1 MYRGRLVLAGDAAH
15 AMLPHLG
22 QGAAQSIEDAA
33 ALGVLLQNVAG
44 MGSGGKGEGVEARLR
59 LFEEIRKD
67 RVAAIQIM
75 SEVPIGEEGFEMSRE
90 RWQKYVPGG
99 HELPRRWL

>member
-1 MYRGRLVLAGDAAH
+1 MLAGDAAH

-33 ALGVLLQNVAG
+33 ALGVLLQNITEVN
-44 MGSGGKGEGVEARLR
+44 SGGKGERVEARLR
-59 LFEEIRKD
+59 LFEDVRKD

-75 SEVPIGEEGFEMSRE
+75 SEVPVGEGGFEPVRE
-90 RWQKYVPGG
+90 RLQKYLPEHKIPG
-99 HELPRRWL
+99 E